1 MTGNDP
7 VLIVTGPPG
16 AGKTTAARLIAGARE
31 RSVHVESD
39 RFFDFIASGFVEP
52 WRPESR
58 GQNEVV
64 MRVVAE
70 AAARYAEAG
79 YFTVIDGI
87 VIPRFFMA
95 PLSTRLA
102 EKGHAVAYAVL
113 RPSLQSCSARAS
125 ARAANPLADP
135 AVIEQL
141 WHEFADLGELEGHV
155 MDNDELS
162 PERTAAE
169 LAQRLRDGALLIA

>member
-1 MTGNDP
+1 MTGSDP

-16 AGKTTAARLIAGARE
+16 AGKTTAARLIAGSRE

-58 GQNEVV
+58 VQNEVV

-70 AAARYAEAG
+70 AAARYAHAG

-87 VIPRFFMA
+87 VIPRFFLE
-95 PLSTRLA
+95 PLRTRLA
-102 EKGHAVAYAVL
+102 DQGHAVAYAVL
-113 RPSLQSCSARAS
+113 RPSLQSCIARATARAS
-125 ARAANPLADP
+125 SPLADP
-135 AVIEQL
+135 AVIDQL
-141 WHEFADLGELEGHV
+141 WHEFADLDALERHV
-155 MDNDELS
+155 IDDDELS
-162 PERTAAE
+162 PERTAAA
-169 LAQRLRDGALLIA
+169 LAERLRDGALLIA